1 MKKNVIITIIIM
13 ALFTIVLNYSNY
25 LMYSK
30 SVNDF
35 VNNVLEEIKTNHPE
49 INDEEII
56 KIINDQKSYELNSLK
71 NYGFSESDTAY
82 LKGMRIDYKNSVYL
96 SISLILI
103 FIVIVIIVNNISEY
117 KRKKEI
123 NNIINYLKKIN
134 LGKYDLDILDNSE
147 GLISELKNEVYT
159 TTIMLREK
167 TLKETQDKAN
177 LKDTL
182 SDISHQLKT
191 PLTSILIM
199 LDNLLNE
206 QMDKNTRQEF
216 LNDIKYQIEN
226 INFLILAML
235 KLSRL
240 DANVI
245 NFKKEKINVQKLII
259 DCLKNLD
266 VLRDLKDISI
276 HVKGQKSVTF
286 VGDYKWELEAITNIL
301 KNALEYTPEHKNI
314 FIMYEDNSI
323 YTKIVIHD
331 EGPGLNSED
340 AKNIFKRFY
349 KGKNSSNNNFGIGM
363 SLAKE
368 IIEHDNGSIKAY
380 NDNGTKFVIKYY
392 H

>member
-1 MKKNVIITIIIM
+1 LYNFSIKKYGIKKEII
-13 ALFTIVLNYSNY
+13 
-25 LMYSK
+25 
-30 SVNDF
+30 
-35 VNNVLEEIKTNHPE
+35 EIKS
-49 INDEEII
+49 DVEII
-56 KIINDQKSYELNSLK
+56 LKIKYD
-71 NYGFSESDTAY
+71 
-82 LKGMRIDYKNSVYL
+82 
-96 SISLILI
+96 
-103 FIVIVIIVNNISEY
+103 
-117 KRKKEI
+117 KKEI
-123 NNIINYLKKIN
+123 NNIINYLKEIN

-206 QMDKNTRQEF
+206 QMDKKTRQEF

-266 VLRDLKDISI
+266 VLRDLKDINI

-301 KNALEYTPEHKNI
+301 KNALENI
-314 FIMYEDNSI
+314 TSKWVFIFSVAAM
-323 YTKIVIHD
+323 VFAF
-331 EGPGLNSED
+331 L
-340 AKNIFKRFY
+340 
-349 KGKNSSNNNFGIGM
+349 
-363 SLAKE
+363 
-368 IIEHDNGSIKAY
+368 GSIIPTTPAL
-380 NDNGTKFVIKYY
+380 V
-392 H
+392 

>member
-1 MKKNVIITIIIM
+1 MKRNVIITCIIM
-13 ALFTIVLNYSNY
+13 AVFIIILNYSNY
-25 LMYSK
+25 IMYSK
-30 SVNDF
+30 SINSF
-35 VNNVLEEIKTNHPE
+35 VNNVVEEIKVNYPE

-56 KIINDQKSYELNSLK
+56 KIINDKKSYEFNTLK
-71 NYGFSESDTAY
+71 NYGFSKQDISY
-82 LKGMRIDYKNSVYL
+82 LKNMQIDYQNSIYL
-96 SISLILI
+96 SLSLIII
-103 FIVIVIIVNNISEY
+103 FVIIVLVINKIYVYKNN
-117 KRKKEI
+117 KEI
-123 NNIINYLKKIN
+123 NDIINYLKEIN
-134 LGKYDLDILDNSE
+134 LGKYDLDIIDNSE
-147 GLISELKNEVYT
+147 GLISELKNEIYT

-167 TLKETQDKAN
+167 ALKEVEDKVN

-199 LDNLLNE
+199 LDNLINE
-206 QMDKNTRQEF
+206 QMDKKTRLDF

-266 VLRDLKDISI
+266 VLRDIKDINI
-276 HVKGQKSVTF
+276 HVSGKKDVTF
-286 VGDYKWELEAITNIL
+286 TGDYKWELEAISNIV

-314 FIMYEDNSI
+314 YIKYEDNSI
-323 YTKIVIHD
+323 YTKIIIQD
-331 EGPGLNSED
+331 EGPGLSSED

-349 KGKNSSNNNFGIGM
+349 KGKDSSNNNFGIGM

-368 IIEHDNGSIKAY
+368 IIEHDNGSIKVDS
-380 NDNGTKFVIKYY
+380 DNGTRFIIKYY